1 MTRNTMIRL
10 VFWASFILGL
20 AYTADAQ
27 TTVYNNF
34 GPNHDGWDYTYNMGW
49 TVSGVNVPSQY
60 GVEQAMSFTST
71 ADGAVSDIWVAFFY
85 VPSSPLSDTVT
96 IKLARNPSGGP
107 PSPTEVMEQWVITSF
122 ESWYQ
127 WTPPIHL
134 QGNGSSLLQT
144 GENYWLW
151 AIGGETTWCGWCLNI
166 NPALTCPHTLRRE
179 GENWLPIANE
189 TASAFRVDV
198 NSASPVSVTLTPV
211 WPPIQIPS
219 TGGSFQFDATV
230 TNNTSSPTTL
240 QAWIKVQQ
248 PNGNWYGPLLGPLSL
263 TLPANQSA
271 TRRRTQLVPG
281 SAPAGRYTYR
291 GWVGTYPN
299 APLDSSSFIFTKFG
313 TAIDGPGTS
322 LWMNTGEE
330 FDEIRMPLI
339 ADNPSYI
346 TSVSPNP
353 FNPTTTITYTLPASN
368 HVCLR
373 VYDTAGRLVTTLVD
387 GYREAGTHEATFDG
401 SQMASGVYLY
411 RLQSGE
417 FTASGKMVMVK

>member
-1 MTRNTMIRL
+1 MIRL
-10 VFWASFILGL
+10 VCWASFILGL

-49 TVSGVNVPSQY
+49 TVAGVNVPSQY
-60 GVEQAMSFTST
+60 GVEQAMSFTTT

-85 VPSSPLSDTVT
+85 VPSSPLPDTVT

-107 PSPTEVMEQWVITSF
+107 PSPTEVMEQWVITAF

-189 TASAFRVDV
+189 TASAFSVDV
-198 NSASPVSVTLTPV
+198 NSASPVSVTLIPAWT
-211 WPPIQIPS
+211 PIQIPS

-230 TNNTSSPTTL
+230 TNNTSFPWAF
-240 QAWIKVQQ
+240 QAWINVQL

-263 TLPANQSA
+263 TLPANQSV
-271 TRRRTQLVPG
+271 TRRRTQSVPG
-281 SAPAGRYTYR
+281 SAPAGLYTYR
-291 GWVGTYPN
+291 GCVGAYPN
-299 APLDSSSFIFTKFG
+299 TPWDASSFTFTKLG
-313 TAIDGPGTS
+313 TGIDGAGASP
-322 LWMNTGEE
+322 WMNTGEE
-330 FDEIRMPLI
+330 FDEPEIPI
-339 ADNPSYI
+339 TADNPSYI

-353 FNPTTTITYTLPASN
+353 FNLETTISFLLPYASRVTLS
-368 HVCLR
+368 
-373 VYDTAGRLVTTLVD
+373 VYDLSGRLVTNLVNGWREKGDHAITLSGAD
-387 GYREAGTHEATFDG
+387 LPSGLYFAQLTAGN
-401 SQMASGVYLY
+401 
-411 RLQSGE
+411 LQQVQ
-417 FTASGKMVMVK
+417 KLVLMK